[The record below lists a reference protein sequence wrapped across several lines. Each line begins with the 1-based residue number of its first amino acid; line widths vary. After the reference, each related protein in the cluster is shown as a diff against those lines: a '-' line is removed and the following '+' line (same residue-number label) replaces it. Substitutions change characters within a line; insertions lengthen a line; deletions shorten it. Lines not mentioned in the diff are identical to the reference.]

1 MGSGGDWE
9 GREYRPAED
18 FDGQSLA
25 CGVHLYATARAS
37 NELAKSMERTMF
49 CPGITA
55 VGAAGKPAGGGNI

>member
-25 CGVHLYATARAS
+25 CGVHLYADCAS
-37 NELAKSMERTMF
+37 L
-49 CPGITA
+49 
-55 VGAAGKPAGGGNI
+55 GAIPLILV